1 MEEKKEFKLFREKS
15 MEAIESPE
23 SMNDYLQVT
32 SPGIWLVL
40 AAIIA
45 ILIGAILWSIFGRIN
60 TKVNV
65 AVVSKDGSQI
75 CYVPYD
81 KLQSVISAGVVDVE
95 GQMYPLTIDAGS
107 ETTNTIIISE
117 STNPYV
123 RVAGDLQIGDIAVAV
138 PVDSDLANGVYTG
151 HVITESLQPISL
163 LIQ

>member
-1 MEEKKEFKLFREKS
+1 MEEKKEFKLFRDKS

>member
-1 MEEKKEFKLFREKS
+1 MLFRS
-15 MEAIESPE
+15 
-23 SMNDYLQVT
+23 
-32 SPGIWLVL
+32 
-40 AAIIA
+40 
-45 ILIGAILWSIFGRIN
+45 
-60 TKVNV
+60 
-65 AVVSKDGSQI
+65 
-75 CYVPYD
+75 
-81 KLQSVISAGVVDVE
+81 SAGVVDVE

>member
-45 ILIGAILWSIFGRIN
+45 ILTGAILWSIFGRIN
-60 TKVNV
+60 TTVNV